1 MSTSVLF
8 LFIVL
13 TLSACNPENTENTN
27 KTTPSRSTINTITPA
42 KGVSQYSL
50 TYKEKVLNLRDWD
63 SNINLGQIL
72 GRPLKQSIRVLGE
85 GADTHRGSVIKT
97 LSYNGLTIELFSPRP
112 DVQRFWILSME
123 TSSRIYSTGNGIKA
137 GSTVKEIETAYPTIQ
152 IALDGRTDSSN
163 CAYILSEDNN
173 NLRIEVVN
181 GIAKLIRIYYE
192 IP

>member
-8 LFIVL
+8 LFTVL
-13 TLSACNPENTENTN
+13 TLSACNPENTN
-27 KTTPSRSTINTITPA
+27 KPALSRSTINTITPA

-63 SNINLGQIL
+63 SNMNLGQIL

-97 LSYNGLTIELFSPRP
+97 LSYNGLKIELFSPRP

-137 GSTVKEIETAYPTIQ
+137 ESTVKEIETAYPTIQ
-152 IALDGRTDSSN
+152 IALDGRTDSLN

-173 NLRIEVVN
+173 NLRM
-181 GIAKLIRIYYE
+181 RW
-192 IP
+192 